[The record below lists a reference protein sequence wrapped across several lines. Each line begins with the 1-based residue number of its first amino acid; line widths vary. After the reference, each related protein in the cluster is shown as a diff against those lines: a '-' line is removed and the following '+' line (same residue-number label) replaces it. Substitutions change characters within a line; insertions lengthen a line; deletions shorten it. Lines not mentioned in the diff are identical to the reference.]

1 MKVII
6 TILLLLFTFD
16 IVTSKVHKRRSSKN
30 KQRRAYTVD
39 PTYKPTSD
47 HNGTYLTDS
56 MGMSKDIKTT
66 KGAGGCKYLKK
77 SVCSTKSM
85 ENAQKDWKANMQNLT
100 HRFWS
105 TTRIPIAAAVLMGNM
120 NNDAKTCG
128 GKKLRRR
135 LLDIKL
141 RQLQKTNEKQQ
152 VPYVFANIP
161 ACKDSQLIAPASTAQ
176 PLPCQWNMN
185 TKCKTA
191 IFLLSIPHQ
200 LCHYKNCIT

>member
-1 MKVII
+1 
-6 TILLLLFTFD
+6 
-16 IVTSKVHKRRSSKN
+16 
-30 KQRRAYTVD
+30 
-39 PTYKPTSD
+39 
-47 HNGTYLTDS
+47 

-185 TKCKTA
+185 TKCKPA
-191 IFLLSIPHQ
+191 ITNAFLRVQTLARMSAHSITNQ
-200 LCHYKNCIT
+200 AESCAKSLLKMKASMLCNSCNDTVDGEYLKGKWQFYI